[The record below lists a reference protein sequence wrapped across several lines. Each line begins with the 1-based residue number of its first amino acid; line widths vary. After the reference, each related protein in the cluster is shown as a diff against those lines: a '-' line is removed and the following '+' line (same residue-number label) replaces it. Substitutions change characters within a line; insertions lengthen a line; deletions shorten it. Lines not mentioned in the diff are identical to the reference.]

1 MVILG
6 DQLLLLYSTVQ
17 INVVV
22 CLLLLLLSRRRQEG
36 SNMKDLKNL
45 WPLNLDYIL
54 KRSLITRALL
64 VIKKA

>member
-22 CLLLLLLSRRRQEG
+22 VVVVVVAVKYISG
-36 SNMKDLKNL
+36 SM
-45 WPLNLDYIL
+45 
-54 KRSLITRALL
+54 
-64 VIKKA
+64 

>member
-22 CLLLLLLSRRRQEG
+22 VVVVVV
-36 SNMKDLKNL
+36 M
-45 WPLNLDYIL
+45 
-54 KRSLITRALL
+54 RSADWRARSSL
-64 VIKKA
+64 AYCESCF

>member
-22 CLLLLLLSRRRQEG
+22 VAVIGSFRACACKFSWTGDSLHSRLG
-36 SNMKDLKNL
+36 SASIWGAGEERMVQG
-45 WPLNLDYIL
+45 LN
-54 KRSLITRALL
+54 
-64 VIKKA
+64 

>member
-22 CLLLLLLSRRRQEG
+22 VVAFVVVVVVVVPCHSVSLLF
-36 SNMKDLKNL
+36 
-45 WPLNLDYIL
+45 
-54 KRSLITRALL
+54 SLVGVL
-64 VIKKA
+64 

>member
-22 CLLLLLLSRRRQEG
+22 VVVVVRCVSEREREIRQFVIVKNKFMSVFNVSLLLLQ
-36 SNMKDLKNL
+36 
-45 WPLNLDYIL
+45 
-54 KRSLITRALL
+54 
-64 VIKKA
+64 